1 MSEQEL
7 KSFASQLRCPEGEE
21 GIMMG
26 ERMNSSNGNMIQS
39 AIDALKWSDHDVVVE
54 IGPGNGYHIP
64 DLLKQANPITYK
76 GIDIS
81 ETMIHDATQRNK
93 KLVDAGLVSFQLSPA
108 DIIPLP
114 DTYADKLFTVNT
126 IYFWPNPLAYLKEI
140 RRVLKPGGELAI
152 AFATESFMKN
162 LPFVQYG
169 FELYTE
175 DKVSSLLKECGF
187 NVENSIKKTEQV
199 QMAKDTFVER
209 EFYVMVAMRP

>member
-21 GIMMG
+21 GITMG

-39 AIDALKWSDHDVVVE
+39 AIDALEWRDHDFVVE
-54 IGPGNGYHIP
+54 IGPGNGYHIQ
-64 DLLKQANPITYK
+64 DILKRADAITYK

-93 KLVDAGLVSFQLSPA
+93 KLVDAGLVSFQLTSA
-108 DIIPLP
+108 EIIPLP
-114 DTYADKLFTVNT
+114 DTYADKLITVNT

-140 RRVLKPGGELAI
+140 TRVLKPGGQLAI

-169 FELYTE
+169 FELYTA
-175 DKVSSLLKECGF
+175 DKVSMILLEAGYIIKD
-187 NVENSIKKTEQV
+187 SIKKTEQV
-199 QMAKDTFVER
+199 QMAKDVFVER
-209 EFYVMVAMRP
+209 EFYVILAQS